1 MLASALAC
9 ATLTSCEGFLSSSKM
24 AQGQHYQSGDS
35 RYDPYFDAVH
45 KEQAAAATWPDDKKD
60 ARKPLVTALSLTPDA
75 SDETVVRRTRE
86 RAEKHG
92 GRDTSLAG
100 PYEET
105 RRLEIERGRKLLAA
119 REKLEALAKQGE
131 DLKARADKEYENRG
145 AEKADEKKTQKQRE
159 IRRELGGAADVC
171 GSLASKAKKG
181 VREAEDFLD
190 ELARAYDASEAAKH
204 GDRKSPFA
212 SPPAPPPKP
221 EEKPEKPE
229 EPKKHE
235 KKDEPKKHEK
245 KPPPVAVAKPKP
257 PAEKPAEKPE
267 TAEKPEKPEKP
278 AQKPKPPPDEVF
290 NP

>member
-1 MLASALAC
+1 MLAGALAC

-45 KEQAAAATWPDDKKD
+45 REQAAAASWPDEKKS
-60 ARKPLVTALSLTPDA
+60 ARKPLVVALSLTPDA

-92 GRDTSLAG
+92 GRDASLAG

-119 REKLEALAKQGE
+119 TEKLDALAKQGE
-131 DLKARADKEYENRG
+131 DLKARADKEFENRG
-145 AEKADEKKTQKQRE
+145 AEKADEKKTKKQRE
-159 IRRELGGAADVC
+159 VRRELGGAADVC
-171 GSLASKAKKG
+171 DSLAKKAKKG

-212 SPPAPPPKP
+212 SPPPPPPPKP

-235 KKDEPKKHEK
+235 KKEEPKKHEK
-245 KPPPVAVAKPKP
+245 RPPPVAAAKPKP
-257 PAEKPAEKPE
+257 PVEKPPEKPAEKPE
-267 TAEKPEKPEKP
+267 KPPEKPKP
-278 AQKPKPPPDEVF
+278 APDEVF